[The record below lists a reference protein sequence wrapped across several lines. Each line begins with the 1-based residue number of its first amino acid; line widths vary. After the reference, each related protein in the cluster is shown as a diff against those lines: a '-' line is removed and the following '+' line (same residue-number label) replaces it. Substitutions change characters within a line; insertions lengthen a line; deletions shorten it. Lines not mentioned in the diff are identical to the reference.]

1 MKIKDEDSKSVG
13 SATKLVKK
21 NGSIQKKKKKTNFE
35 VRVPRIIVRNLDFK
49 VTEQR
54 VGVSLHVSLHLRS
67 KKIDWERPSNHYQ
80 RRSSRMSPLLS
91 EVFLI
96 LESMQRNDL
105 SFHSD
110 GKSKGF
116 GFVTF
121 EKLEDAQKA
130 IQEMNG
136 KKILGK
142 ERMFSPNSRMNGDV

>member
-1 MKIKDEDSKSVG
+1 MKIKDEDSKAAKAEKKP
-13 SATKLVKK
+13 ATK

-49 VTEQR
+49 VMKQKICSPFEITF
-54 VGVSLHVSLHLRS
+54 HPRS
-67 KKIDWERPSNHYQ
+67 KKIDWRQPSNRYHRWQ
-80 RRSSRMSPLLS
+80 SRTSRSSA
-91 EVFLI
+91 EVFET
-96 LESMQRNDL
+96 LEIIQSQHL
-105 SFHSD
+105 FFHLD

-136 KKILGK
+136 RKILGK
-142 ERMFSPNSRMNGDV
+142 ERMFFRCSSIDWCI